1 MVVEKEIRRQQ
12 EEEEERK
19 KPGYE
24 RKQLKKKRTPKRRTR
39 DEAASA
45 SDAIEKILQEKKI
58 SSKINYDV
66 LKGWTTSTKDFSQFS
81 STKYSQLCIVLQD

>member
-1 MVVEKEIRRQQ
+1 MSNIYNVHVPDIILCHVSAEKEKRRKQ

-24 RKQLKKKRTPKRRTR
+24 RKQQRKKRAPRTRKR

-45 SDAIEKILQEKKI
+45 SEAIEKILQEKKI

-66 LKGWTTSTKDFSQFS
+66 LKGS
-81 STKYSQLCIVLQD
+81 